1 MVPLQVTLH
10 GKGIAIWWINIWV
23 DKLCTTFMF
32 CLIWLLKI
40 LAQREASFWFW
51 ILFWM
56 MPAWPDDPGSWGQK
70 PMKYPRYSR
79 FVYGV
84 MCNTPTAHHFY
95 EDLLSSS
102 LRINNPCESWL
113 ILVYPITIHYHKQ
126 CVPYFFPQ
134 NPWSSENQSMFS
146 SSTSLWQNHFS
157 QLVHNL
163 FGAICWDQIFH
174 FLGVAINTKESV
186 KVSCPRLY

>member
-1 MVPLQVTLH
+1 
-10 GKGIAIWWINIWV
+10 
-23 DKLCTTFMF
+23 
-32 CLIWLLKI
+32 
-40 LAQREASFWFW
+40 
-51 ILFWM
+51 
-56 MPAWPDDPGSWGQK
+56 
-70 PMKYPRYSR
+70 MKYPRYSR

-146 SSTSLWQNHFS
+146 SSKSLWQNHFS

-163 FGAICWDQIFH
+163 FGVIRWDQIFH
-174 FLGVAINTKESV
+174 FLGVAVHVPDCTSRLRGLREGNQSLETKTMGLSSKQRWQWMAMDNPALIDDFSMFSHSNHETSPC
-186 KVSCPRLY
+186 S